1 MSVAS
6 GAVADPHAYL
16 RGQTR
21 WRPVEVVFWLAT
33 LLPYFLFPDY
43 LVLASQIA
51 ITALFA
57 LSLDLILGYAGIVSL
72 GHAAFFGLGAYTA
85 GLAAKHGWGE
95 PISGLVLA
103 ALVAGT
109 VGYGASFIVSRFRH
123 LALIMIT
130 LGMGLLLEQAANSAS
145 WLTGGAD
152 GLQGVTMAP
161 ILGRFSFD
169 IAGHTAYVYS
179 LVVLFL
185 LFLFCRRL
193 VNSPFGLSLRAV
205 KGNPTRAAAVG
216 ISVNARLVAIYTVA
230 AGIAGIAG
238 ALLTQTTQFASLDVL
253 DFNRSADVQLVL
265 VIGGIGYLYGGLI
278 GAILFKLM
286 QDYLA
291 SVTPQ
296 YWQFWIGLLLVIL
309 VLVGRERLAAFRA
322 WIRHLI
328 ARVFR
333 TGGSGA
339 VTASAP
345 SAKEP

>member
-152 GLQGVTMAP
+152 GLQGVKMWP
-161 ILGRFSFD
+161 IFNIFRFD
-169 IAGHTAYVYS
+169 LYGKTAYGYS
-179 LVVLFL
+179 LAVLFL
-185 LFLFCRRL
+185 VFLVARRL
-193 VNSPFGLSLRAV
+193 INSPFGLSLRGIRENALRMPAL
-205 KGNPTRAAAVG
+205 GAPSRAHLRKVYTIAAV
-216 ISVNARLVAIYTVA
+216 
-230 AGIAGIAG
+230 IAGIAG
-238 ALLTQTTQFASLDVL
+238 ALLAQTTETVSLEAL
-253 DFNRSADVQLVL
+253 GFQRSADVL
-265 VIGGIGYLYGGLI
+265 VILILGGTGRLYGGLV
-278 GAILFKLM
+278 GAIIFM
-286 QDYLA
+286 VARDQF
-291 SVTPQ
+291 SGNTPQ
-296 YWQFWIGLLLVIL
+296 FWYFWIGILLIAVVMFLPNGIL
-309 VLVGRERLAAFRA
+309 GGLARLAALLRGRA
-322 WIRHLI
+322 
-328 ARVFR
+328 
-333 TGGSGA
+333 
-339 VTASAP
+339 P
-345 SAKEP
+345 